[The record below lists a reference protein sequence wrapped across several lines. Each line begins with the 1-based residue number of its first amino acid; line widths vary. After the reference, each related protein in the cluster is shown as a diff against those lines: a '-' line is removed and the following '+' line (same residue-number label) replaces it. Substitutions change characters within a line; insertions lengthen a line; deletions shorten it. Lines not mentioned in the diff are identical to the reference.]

1 MSKSKV
7 LSYIAKKLPG
17 LMSRE
22 AVETLVASN
31 ELSWESANAI
41 ITNIDM
47 QARAVESEGAVKHVD
62 IANSSKMDIA
72 KDATAHHFA
81 NIKFEALLQKIQEDD
96 TLQYDEFVKLDNER
110 NKIVADIIN
119 KHEADLNIMLNQ
131 IKTTGGINADAVD
144 ALIQTKLGV
153 AAID

>member
-22 AVETLVASN
+22 AVENLVSNN
-31 ELSWESANAI
+31 ELTWESANAI

-47 QARAVESEGAVKHVD
+47 QARAVESNGAAHVD
-62 IANSSKMDIA
+62 IAAASKMDIA
-72 KDATAHHFA
+72 KDAMAHHFA

-96 TLQYDEFVKLDNER
+96 TLQYDEFVKLDNKR
-110 NKIVADIIN
+110 NEIVAAIIN
-119 KHEADLNIMLNQ
+119 KHEPDLNILLNQ
-131 IKTTGGINADAVD
+131 IKTTGGVNADAVD

>member
-1 MSKSKV
+1 
-7 LSYIAKKLPG
+7 
-17 LMSRE
+17 
-22 AVETLVASN
+22 
-31 ELSWESANAI
+31 
-41 ITNIDM
+41 
-47 QARAVESEGAVKHVD
+47 
-62 IANSSKMDIA
+62 MDIA
-72 KDATAHHFA
+72 KDAMAHHFA

-131 IKTTGGINADAVD
+131 IKTTGGVNADAVD

-153 AAID
+153 AVID